1 MLKLLIA
8 EDLDLVA
15 EAFVALLNTEP
26 EFEVVARVNRG
37 DRVVEAAREHRPDI
51 ALLDVVMPGLTGI
64 EACRQLR
71 QALPDCKVM
80 LLTSIPRSGHLATAL
95 AAGSSAYLPKT
106 STAEQLVEAI
116 HTVAGGGVVLDPAIA
131 AEALVAGPNPLTDRE
146 RDTLRLVHQG
156 LRTSQIAEELFLSS
170 GTVRN
175 YLASA
180 TDKLGARNRTDAAII
195 AGERGWL

>member
-131 AEALVAGPNPLTDRE
+131 AEALVAGPTRSPT
-146 RDTLRLVHQG
+146 G
-156 LRTSQIAEELFLSS
+156 
-170 GTVRN
+170 
-175 YLASA
+175 SA
-180 TDKLGARNRTDAAII
+180 TRFAWCTKGCEPRRSPRSCSCPAAPS
-195 AGERGWL
+195 ATTCPVR